1 MAETESVA
9 SAASDLR
16 NAYYIDTS
24 SNDGRSFTSP
34 YTVQTL
40 DQIPTPI
47 LKMLVVLGPL
57 IRTCAS
63 IVQVITWSTP
73 DPRQSILALLLWISL
88 CLWTG
93 PVLTFVLP
101 SMILVKLARG
111 WLNVRTLRTRRERL
125 EKERQLQRLKQEKE
139 DAENNDY
146 YDDDDRRRRRQQQE
160 EEEQLLISRKFQPE
174 GHVSL
179 DDTLRNLAVVNAYVD
194 RVRRWIQWS
203 RDELLDGSRPDV
215 ITSTLTMML
224 YAWPIWILLNWVLG
238 THGIIALV
246 GSFLL
251 VSPSPWFKVI
261 VMAMRRN
268 VLVTH
273 AFAACWAYG
282 VALVISMV
290 SVAIPFRT
298 PAAATGTPVTGSN
311 SRFKSWIT
319 RLMKRARREKSKAM
333 AVIKSE
339 NQVEEQNTTSNGL
352 RTEMI
357 FQFDIYENQ
366 RWWLGMDWTTN
377 MMPSERAP
385 WTDNQLAP
393 VQSKESFELP
403 ASSETV
409 QYRPIAGSGGVAIKQ
424 TTKKVWSWA
433 DGDWWVDMT
442 GEIQGRVDRNGWE
455 YGNNAWKQLTGHPAM
470 QTFTRRRRW
479 SRRARLLERRFEKPV
494 HENDTNT
501 STPSTPTTIKE
512 GLRKRN

>member
-1 MAETESVA
+1 MAETESVT

-16 NAYYIDTS
+16 NAYFVDTS
-24 SNDGRSFTSP
+24 STSNDGRSFSSP
-34 YTVQTL
+34 YTAQTL

-47 LKMLVVLGPL
+47 LKMLIVLGPF
-57 IRTCAS
+57 IRHCAYF
-63 IVQVITWSTP
+63 VQVVTWSTL
-73 DPRQSILALLLWISL
+73 DPRQSILALLLWIGC
-88 CLWTG
+88 CLWTA
-93 PVLTFVLP
+93 PVLMFVLP

-111 WLNVRTLRTRRERL
+111 WLKVRTSRARRERL
-125 EKERQLQRLKQEKE
+125 ERERQLQRLKREQE
-139 DAENNDY
+139 DDHHNDY
-146 YDDDDRRRRRQQQE
+146 YDDDEEGKKRKQQQEE

-194 RVRRWIQWS
+194 RVRQWIRWT

-215 ITSTLTMML
+215 VASTLTVML
-224 YAWPIWILLNWVLG
+224 YAWPIWIVLNLVLG
-238 THGIIALV
+238 TNGIIALA
-246 GSFLL
+246 GSLVL
-251 VSPSPWFKVI
+251 VSPSPWFKVTI
-261 VMAMRRN
+261 MAIRRN
-268 VLVTH
+268 ALVTH
-273 AFAACWAYG
+273 AIAACWAYG

-290 SVAIPFRT
+290 SVAVPFRAPAT
-298 PAAATGTPVTGSN
+298 PSGG
-311 SRFKSWIT
+311 RFKSWIT
-319 RLMKRARREKSKAM
+319 RLMKRARREKTKALD
-333 AVIKSE
+333 VIKSE
-339 NQVEEQNTTSNGL
+339 QQVEEQNASSGL

-385 WTDNQLAP
+385 WTDNQLSP
-393 VQSKESFELP
+393 VRSKDGFELP
-403 ASSETV
+403 PPSDTV

-442 GEIQGRVDRNGWE
+442 GEMQGRVDRNGWE
-455 YGNNAWKQLTGHPAM
+455 YGNNAWKQMTGHPAM

-479 SRRARLLERRFEKPV
+479 SRRARLVERRFEEPV
-494 HENDTNT
+494 QGNNDNASTT
-501 STPSTPTTIKE
+501 STTAASSD